1 MKKWSVIYKVKAKK
15 MYLPIILFIIY
26 LLLDYFNLP
35 SFIGLSS
42 KTINVDLFDA
52 IFNGIIVIVLYII
65 SFFYIDNKQNEKD
78 ANSRDVAET
87 LFKKTYQE
95 CKQNLEFL
103 DNKIVVEK
111 YIIPKVDGN
120 KTDSENKV
128 VRNLQTLPFDSY
140 DTIMDLA
147 TSGYILKNQ
156 LEDYLHIKKEYQYLV
171 SIKITFYDL
180 DTAQTADQKSMADDI
195 KRRNKELLA
204 LLNKNIEK

>member
-1 MKKWSVIYKVKAKK
+1 MKKRSVIYKVKAKK
-15 MYLPIILFIIY
+15 ICLPIILFFIY

-35 SFIGLSS
+35 SSIGVSFM
-42 KTINVDLFDA
+42 TINADLLDT
-52 IFNGIIVIVLYII
+52 IFNGTVVIVLYII

-78 ANSRDVAET
+78 ANSRNVAEI

-95 CKQNLEFL
+95 CKDNLEFL
-103 DNKIVVEK
+103 SNKIVVEK
-111 YIIPKVDGN
+111 YIISKVDGN

-128 VRNLQTLPFDSY
+128 VRNLQTFPFDSY

-147 TSGYILKNQ
+147 ASGYILKNQ

-180 DTAQTADQKSMADDI
+180 DTAQTAEQIEMVNDI
-195 KRRNKELLA
+195 KRRSEA
-204 LLNKNIEK
+204 LMITLNQKTEK

>member
-1 MKKWSVIYKVKAKK
+1 MKKRSVIYKVKAKK
-15 MYLPIILFIIY
+15 ICLPIILFFIY

-35 SFIGLSS
+35 SSIGVSFM
-42 KTINVDLFDA
+42 TINADLLDT
-52 IFNGIIVIVLYII
+52 IFNGTVVIVLYII
-65 SFFYIDNKQNEKD
+65 SFFYIDNKQNEQD
-78 ANSRDVAET
+78 ANSRNVAEI

-95 CKQNLEFL
+95 CKDNLEFL
-103 DNKIVVEK
+103 SNKIVVEK

-128 VRNLQTLPFDSY
+128 VRNLQTFPFDSY

-180 DTAQTADQKSMADDI
+180 DTAQTAEQIEMVNDI
-195 KRRNKELLA
+195 KRRSEA
-204 LLNKNIEK
+204 LMITLNQKTEK